1 MTLPRFSRGARVFS
15 DPREAAALPRR
26 SAQGAAL
33 YNPAVPVI
41 WRGGVRGG
49 GKKGGGGGTL
59 LATKRSRR
67 LRSTTHRPHQHAPPP
82 SLPLNPSG
90 FPSGRWAS
98 TEEGARPGLNRGV
111 MPSPHGKRLARVLAR
126 ARLGYGA
133 KTHARGGHRKGPS
146 GNARGGGSQAPA
158 PPPRTG
164 LCRARG
170 RCGRRFPRA
179 RHIHSMLDP

>member
-1 MTLPRFSRGARVFS
+1 MTRVRLPLSLGILRKVLLFTTQRSRQF
-15 DPREAAALPRR
+15 
-26 SAQGAAL
+26 GAA
-33 YNPAVPVI
+33 
-41 WRGGVRGG
+41 GFGVEGR
-49 GKKGGGGGTL
+49 KGGEGGTL
-59 LATKRSRR
+59 LATKPSRR

-82 SLPLNPSG
+82 SLPSSPSG

-146 GNARGGGSQAPA
+146 GNARGGGPQAPA